1 MEPIFRRTFEITG
14 MHTDRFNRLKPSAL
28 LYFVQ
33 ETAGAQCDLMNLD
46 WETLAKK
53 KLFWAITRHRVQITR
68 MPMKGET
75 ITVETWPMPTTR
87 VAYPR
92 SVVAYDSRG
101 NEIFRTISL
110 WVLMNPETRAMVLP
124 GKSGVE
130 ISGIL
135 RGTELPAPGSL
146 IPACLSARRTRQ
158 VCFSDLDINGHMNN
172 TKYLDW
178 VGDLLPSTFHG
189 VNVPKEFLLCYN
201 AEAREGDHLTMNWEM
216 EDASTLRVD
225 TFRDGENGEESHRIF
240 SARIGY

>member
-1 MEPIFRRTFEITG
+1 

-33 ETAGAQCDLMNLD
+33 ETAGSQCDLMNLD
-46 WETLAKK
+46 WDTLSKK
-53 KLFWAITRHRVQITR
+53 HLFWAIIRHRVQITR

-75 ITVETWPMPTTR
+75 ITVETWPMPTTK

-92 SVVAYDSRG
+92 SVVAYDSKG
-101 NEIFRTISL
+101 NEIFRTISI

-135 RGTELPAPGSL
+135 RGTELPAPNSL
-146 IPACLSARRTRQ
+146 IPVSLSARQTRQ

-178 VGDLLPSTFHG
+178 IGDLLPSSFHG
-189 VNVPKEFLLCYN
+189 SNVPKEFLLCYI
-201 AEAREGDHLTMNWEM
+201 AEAREGDQLTLKWEM

-225 TFRDGENGEESHRIF
+225 AFRTLENEEEDHRIF
-240 SARIGY
+240 SASIRY